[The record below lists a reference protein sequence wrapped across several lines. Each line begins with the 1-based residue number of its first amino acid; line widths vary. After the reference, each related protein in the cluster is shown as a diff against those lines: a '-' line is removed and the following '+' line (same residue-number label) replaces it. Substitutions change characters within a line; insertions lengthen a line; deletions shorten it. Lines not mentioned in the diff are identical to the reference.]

1 MIKLFF
7 NIFVAVLL
15 SLSAFVNSSLGE
27 TKIGIES
34 FQINPETD
42 IEITSQSMV
51 FNSKTDVTEFFTDV
65 NVTYGQLTLSA
76 QSLTVSHSNKSDNYS
91 NLTFFASGPIIIND
105 NKNFIRGD
113 QANFNGKNQEL
124 IIVGNVSLLQDSNK
138 IFGDRLVLDLKEGI
152 AKISGSV
159 RTTIAPTGKN
169 LK

>member
-51 FNSKTDVTEFFTDV
+51 FNSKT